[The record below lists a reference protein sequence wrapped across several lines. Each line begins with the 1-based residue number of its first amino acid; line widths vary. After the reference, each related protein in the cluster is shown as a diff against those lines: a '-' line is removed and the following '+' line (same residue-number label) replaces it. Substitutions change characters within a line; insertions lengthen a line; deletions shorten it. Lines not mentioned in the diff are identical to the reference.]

1 MPGIA
6 KKKNPPVRIQLKL
19 DDQVKVIS
27 GRDVRKTGR
36 VLEIH
41 KDTGRVIVEGVNLV
55 KRHTRKNPAKQ
66 IAGGIAEKE
75 APIAVSNVMILCG
88 KCGAVRIKKHVDQ
101 LPGGGTRRTRVC
113 HKCGMSLDKK

>member
-41 KDTGRVIVEGVNLV
+41 KDTGRVIVEGV
-55 KRHTRKNPAKQ
+55 
-66 IAGGIAEKE
+66 
-75 APIAVSNVMILCG
+75 
-88 KCGAVRIKKHVDQ
+88 
-101 LPGGGTRRTRVC
+101 
-113 HKCGMSLDKK
+113 